1 MTEEEKAI
9 CKKYS
14 ARDEEGLVHC
24 RECPLV
30 LDKTAFICK
39 ASEELIKNGWGA
51 EGDSNETRN
60 L

>member
-1 MTEEEKAI
+1 MKLTENEKAI

-24 RECPLV
+24 NECPL
-30 LDKTAFICK
+30 FIDNPETWNWTCY
-39 ASEELIKNGWGA
+39 ANIDGQSA
-51 EGDSNETRN
+51 EAKMLKR